1 MRDEVKKVSEDL
13 KHCIHEREYYKHYY
27 QKCCGLRHGANLPLN
42 LEMIN
47 NNHDFEYKRQD
58 LKLGHPPVSVCAR
71 ERERG
76 GSQTQRETECVC
88 V

>member
-1 MRDEVKKVSEDL
+1 MRDEVKKVQEEL

-47 NNHDFEYKRQD
+47 NNHDQDFKRSEHD
-58 LKLGHPPVSVCAR
+58 IKLHHPLAVRTCQPVNNLHKSRKIFAAIF
-71 ERERG
+71 
-76 GSQTQRETECVC
+76 
-88 V
+88 